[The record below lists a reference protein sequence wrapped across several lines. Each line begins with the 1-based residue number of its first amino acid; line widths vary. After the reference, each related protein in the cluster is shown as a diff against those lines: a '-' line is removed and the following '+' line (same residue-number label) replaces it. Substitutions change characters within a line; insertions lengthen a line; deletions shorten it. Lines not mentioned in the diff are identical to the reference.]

1 MPVSIFLWHSM
12 YYDATMAAL
21 RTALESWGVS
31 VWVDSQRFSAKS

>member
-31 VWVDSQRFSAKS
+31 VWANSQCLSAKV